1 MFKQRNIESLWN
13 MYESLLKKL
22 NDDNINKLID
32 SKGQRI
38 IETSYSLKTKEPFC
52 GIGGIVEY
60 SLELA
65 KTSNK
70 ISKAL
75 NYDIDSFSI
84 IKCALLSIV
93 GRIGNLSTSRFIETT
108 SDWHKEKLGQY
119 YEWNE
124 ECFKYNL
131 SEMTLYFLQFFDI
144 KLNWDEYTTISQL
157 NTPSI
162 DEYVKND
169 QSRLTT
175 VLITAREIVLKDE
188 KDKIN
193 ETFVIPF

>member
-38 IETSYSLKTKEPFC
+38 IEASYSLKTKEPFC

-75 NYDIDSFSI
+75 NYDIDSSSI

-93 GRIGNLSTSRFIETT
+93 GRIGSLGFPRFIETT

-119 YEWNE
+119 YEWNDS
-124 ECFKYNL
+124 CFRYNL
-131 SEMTLYFLQFFDI
+131 GEMTLWFLQFYDI
-144 KLNWDEYTTISQL
+144 KLNWDEYTTIAQL